1 MLVALETSERRR
13 GAAGFVAFLSI
24 TFAITWGV
32 IGSYIIWPEA
42 MATRFGEISGSH
54 PFYFLATWAP
64 AISAVVLVL
73 ALFGIS
79 GLRGLLSRLLMWR
92 CPPGYWAFI
101 LVVIPLV
108 FIAGSLIKGG
118 PLLTPLPPE
127 GVGPIMATMVMMLF
141 LGPIEELGWRG
152 VAQPLLQRYVAPFW
166 TGAIIGT
173 DWGVWHLPAFYL
185 AGVVYENWSFL
196 PFLIGNI
203 TLAILVTPIFNAAR
217 GSLLLP
223 MLFHWQLINPFWPD
237 AQPWDTWILVGVAAV
252 VVWWNRK
259 TMFSREGAVTEI
271 IPDEARS

>member
-1 MLVALETSERRR
+1 MALETSERRR

-127 GVGPIMATMVMMLF
+127 GVGPMVAAMVMMLF
-141 LGPIEELGWRG
+141 LG
-152 VAQPLLQRYVAPFW
+152 
-166 TGAIIGT
+166 
-173 DWGVWHLPAFYL
+173 
-185 AGVVYENWSFL
+185 
-196 PFLIGNI
+196 LIGNI

-217 GSLLLP
+217 GSLLLS

-237 AQPWDTWILVGVAAV
+237 AQPWDSWILVGVAAA

-271 IPDEARS
+271 ILREARS